1 MPFCVYVNP
10 IVKPDWSESPL
21 EVKSC
26 SIQSLLTTIWP
37 MAREKLICQE
47 DTNIEDILQAW
58 HEGRLFIDPRR
69 CDNKEEVANHIIEY
83 VKRIDSLVTPS
94 YRASIDALWHDIL
107 NCKELSSL
115 LMPTGRSGY
124 DKFNKYGVLRIIGIL
139 INNKVYDN
147 RNAMDYFFLLEN
159 SKDKNNK
166 FRPFLGRGI
175 NDRNKLLKLKE
186 IIRNHKV

>member
-1 MPFCVYVNP
+1 
-10 IVKPDWSESPL
+10 
-21 EVKSC
+21 
-26 SIQSLLTTIWP
+26 
-37 MAREKLICQE
+37 MAKKNLICQE
-47 DTNIEDILQAW
+47 DTKIEDILQAW
-58 HEGRLFIDPRR
+58 HEGRLIIVPRR
-69 CDNKEEVANHIIEY
+69 CDNNKVANHIIEY

-175 NDRNKLLKLKE
+175 DDRSMLLKLKA
-186 IIRNHKV
+186 IIRNHQV